1 MNKRVSNRLKTK
13 DRVASSEDY
22 FRLIQQHFDTIF
34 YPKAVANT
42 EFTDDKS
49 TKGTSVYVVKAFAN
63 ASDPNAYTPFVDE
76 CTVAE
81 IQKYLSKRAS
91 AFANISVSNFNY
103 IKVKVIAS
111 VSILSGFEF
120 EGVRQNI
127 ARGLNL
133 YLSPW
138 IEDGGQQTPI
148 DQEITEAQVVNF
160 IQSIEGV
167 SKVESISFE
176 TYRQLLEDDS
186 MIHSSDPVSSTTL
199 KLSEPSELFVSKM
212 CHNIQPVNS

>member
-1 MNKRVSNRLKTK
+1 M
-13 DRVASSEDY
+13 
-22 FRLIQQHFDTIF
+22 
-34 YPKAVANT
+34 
-42 EFTDDKS
+42 
-49 TKGTSVYVVKAFAN
+49 
-63 ASDPNAYTPFVDE
+63 
-76 CTVAE
+76 
-81 IQKYLSKRAS
+81 
-91 AFANISVSNFNY
+91 
-103 IKVKVIAS
+103 
-111 VSILSGFEF
+111 
-120 EGVRQNI
+120 RQNI